1 MASYPDP
8 KLIDNA
14 AAKSVEHEIVACVR
28 PDIAGTFSINANLA
42 DAVSKHATEE
52 EKQRIIDELLP
63 RANPALG
70 DPRGDH
76 HRQFLRTLGAT
87 NFD

>member
-1 MASYPDP
+1 MTNLKD
-8 KLIDNA
+8 DA
-14 AAKSVEHEIVACVR
+14 AAKSVEHEIVACIR
-28 PDIAGTFSINANLA
+28 PDIAGTFSINAHLA
-42 DAVSKHATEE
+42 DAVDKHATDE

-76 HRQFLRTLGAT
+76 HRRFLRTLGVT
-87 NFD
+87 NFN